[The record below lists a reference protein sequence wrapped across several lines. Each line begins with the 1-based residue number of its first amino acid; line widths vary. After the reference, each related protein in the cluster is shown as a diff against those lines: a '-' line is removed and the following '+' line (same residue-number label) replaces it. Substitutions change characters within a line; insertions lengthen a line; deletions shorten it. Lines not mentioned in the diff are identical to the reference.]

1 MPQASPLLE
10 ARGLA
15 KSFGGVFAVRGV
27 SLDVAPGEVH
37 ALIGPN
43 GAGKSTLIGL
53 LHGTLSPDAGSVLFE
68 GRPLDGLGPAR
79 RARAGLARSYQ
90 RTAIFKELAV
100 AEHLGL
106 AVRAA
111 GGRSFGFWRR
121 ARPAAADVLAA
132 FGLAAVAERPAG
144 ELAHG
149 VQRLVEIAMVVAA
162 EPKAILMDEPFA
174 GLAPA
179 DRPALA
185 ERLAALKHRHAIL
198 LVEHDMDVVFRLA
211 DRITVLVAGQV
222 IASGPPAAVR
232 ADPAVQRA
240 YLRDDG

>member
-1 MPQASPLLE
+1 MALLE

-15 KSFGGVFAVRGV
+15 KSFGGVFAVRDV
-27 SLDVAPGEVH
+27 SLDLREGEIH

-53 LHGTLSPDAGSVLFE
+53 LHGTLRPDAGSVAFA
-68 GRPLDGLGPAR
+68 GQSLDGKGPAF

-90 RTAIFKELAV
+90 RTAIFAELSV
-100 AEHLGL
+100 IEHLGL

-111 GGRSFGFWRR
+111 RGRSFGFWRR
-121 ARPAAADVLAA
+121 ATPEALGLLED
-132 FGLAAVAERPAG
+132 FGLDAVAGRPAG

-149 VQRLVEIAMVVAA
+149 ARRLVELAMVVAA

-174 GLAPA
+174 GLAPD

-185 ERLAALKHRHAIL
+185 DRLASLKARHALL

-211 DRITVLVAGQV
+211 DRVSVLVAGQV
-222 IASGPPAAVR
+222 IASGAPAEVR
-232 ADPAVQRA
+232 ADPEVLRA
-240 YLRDDG
+240 YLKDDG